1 MTIQLKST
9 FFFCSFY
16 ITYIIFSVP
25 GTLLA
30 KAILPSTSIAIG
42 CLIWS
47 LGASGMAGAHSY
59 ASLIVCRLF
68 VGLGESLFSQSV
80 ALHYS
85 LWSVARVW
93 YSSVVLCPY
102 FFLSFLKVQE
112 ERNRQTARIFHWCWC
127 HCRYIILLICLLS
140 HWKTHQSH

>member
-1 MTIQLKST
+1 MHSNH
-9 FFFCSFY
+9 FCCSFY
-16 ITYIIFSVP
+16 ITYIFFSIP

-30 KAILPSTSIAIG
+30 KAILPSTSIALG

-59 ASLIVCRLF
+59 ASIIVCRLF

-93 YSSVVLCPY
+93 YSSVVVRQY
-102 FFLSFLKVQE
+102 FSSLKVQE
-112 ERNRQTARIFHWCWC
+112 GRNCQTARILHWCRC
-127 HCRYIILLICLLS
+127 HCRYIICIFVYRRTGKLINWVRRLR
-140 HWKTHQSH
+140 